1 MNDLIDLYIP
11 FRSETFG
18 FTKTEDIKLKAGLF
32 DYTPRAKVFDIL
44 EICRNEGIDL
54 NAYGV
59 SFDYL
64 DDDSEI
70 ITVSGLN
77 VPFEQLFTAV

>member
-44 EICRNEGIDL
+44 EIL
-54 NAYGV
+54 
-59 SFDYL
+59 
-64 DDDSEI
+64 
-70 ITVSGLN
+70 
-77 VPFEQLFTAV
+77 